1 MDPRTCHV
9 QQLRPHPQLVLTT
22 STPAS
27 REFAVS
33 LQGSLRAGQAG
44 EGPGQGWGRALPWCG
59 RGQSGRSQCALLALP
74 SPEAGGGLA
83 GLRPGERAGHLSVGA
98 LGGWP
103 RPSGRQ
109 RRCQIL
115 GRAQPWGEIEAH
127 EAEACHVAFKH

>member
-44 EGPGQGWGRALPWCG
+44 EGPGQGWGPGGRALSELPTGLGLGPGASMVWEGPKWAEPVCTPG
-59 RGQSGRSQCALLALP
+59 PSQS
-74 SPEAGGGLA
+74 
-83 GLRPGERAGHLSVGA
+83 
-98 LGGWP
+98 
-103 RPSGRQ
+103 
-109 RRCQIL
+109 
-115 GRAQPWGEIEAH
+115 
-127 EAEACHVAFKH
+127 